1 MKKVFMNKVFID
13 ESLTKLLIIFNHY
26 YYYYYSFFVYY
37 LSGTYERGIQ
47 SKARELLS
55 SPFIDQIP
63 AKQVCKVGRTTK
75 SSSSNSARR
84 DERPRF

>member
-26 YYYYYSFFVYY
+26 YYYYSFFVYY
-37 LSGTYERGIQ
+37 LSDTYERGIQ

-63 AKQVCKVGRTTK
+63 AKQVCKAGRTTK
-75 SSSSNSARR
+75 ILMSKTAR
-84 DERPRF
+84 